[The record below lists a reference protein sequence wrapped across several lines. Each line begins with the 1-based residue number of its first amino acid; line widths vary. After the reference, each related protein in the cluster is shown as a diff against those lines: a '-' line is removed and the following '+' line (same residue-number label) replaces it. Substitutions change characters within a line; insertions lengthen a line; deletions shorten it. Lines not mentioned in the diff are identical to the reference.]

1 MGKLQ
6 QQVPQADSVAAYKAA
21 LRAEFG
27 SWSIIYTT
35 DTGRWW
41 ATRTSGCAWLDGS
54 PGGGGVT
61 GLDAATA
68 EDLGRDLGVVVAP
81 RVADAKSIA
90 AEWTVRCPGGGSA
103 RAPPG

>member
-54 PGGGGVT
+54 PVGRVVT
-61 GLDAATA
+61 EVDADTA
-68 EDLGRDLGVVVAP
+68 EELRAELRVVVAAE
-81 RVADAKSIA
+81 VADVKSIGA
-90 AEWTVRCPGGGSA
+90 GWTVR
-103 RAPPG
+103 